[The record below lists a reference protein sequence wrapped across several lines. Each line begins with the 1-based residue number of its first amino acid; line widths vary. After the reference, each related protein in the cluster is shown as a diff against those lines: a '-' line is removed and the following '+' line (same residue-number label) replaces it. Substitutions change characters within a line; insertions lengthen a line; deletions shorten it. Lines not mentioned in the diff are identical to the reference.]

1 MPRYVLPGGS
11 GFLGQSFAAYARSL
25 GHECV
30 TLTRRPSREGDLMWD
45 GKTMGPWCEALDGAE
60 AVVNFTGK
68 SVNCVYTPENRKEII
83 DSRVDSVRV
92 VDEAIARCAHPPKVI
107 VQSSSLAIYGDTT
120 EPCDEDAPHGEGFGA
135 EVCELW
141 EAAFFQNAL
150 PATRKCGL
158 RIGFVLGPDGGALV
172 PLRTLTRYFLGG
184 TVGSGRQYI
193 SWLHIEDMNRMIQ
206 RCIKDETLDGVFNA
220 TSPHPVTNKVFMRAM
235 RKTMRRPWSPPAP
248 AFIVNIGARWILKT
262 EGSLALTGR
271 RCYPRRFEAVGFT
284 FVHTDLEA
292 TLRDVL

>member
-1 MPRYVLPGGS
+1 MPRYILPGGS
-11 GFLGQSFAAYARSL
+11 GFLGRSFAAYARSL

-30 TLTRRPSREGDLMWD
+30 VLTRRPSREGDLPWD
-45 GKTMGPWCEALDGAE
+45 GKTVGPWRKVLEGAE

-92 VDEAIARCAHPPKVI
+92 VDEAIAGCARPPMVI
-107 VQSSSLAIYGDTT
+107 VQSGSLAIYGDTT

-141 EAAFFQNAL
+141 EAAFFQNTL
-150 PATRKCGL
+150 PETRKCML

-193 SWLHIEDMNRMIQ
+193 SWLHVEDLNRMIQ
-206 RCIKDETLDGVFNA
+206 RCIEDENLDGIFNA
-220 TSPHPVTNKVFMRAM
+220 TNPHPITNNVFMRAM
-235 RKTMRRPWSPPAP
+235 RKAMRRPWSPPAP
-248 AFIVNIGARWILKT
+248 AFIVKIGARWILKT
-262 EGSLALTGR
+262 EASLALTGR
-271 RCYPRRFEAVGFT
+271 KCYPRRLEEVGFT
-284 FVHTDLEA
+284 FLHTDLEA
-292 TLRDVL
+292 TLREVL